1 MKKKLFCYLVFVLI
15 NVNANLYAQIITTIA
30 GGATGHG
37 GYWGDEGPATAAEI
51 STFGGLAV
59 DASGNI
65 YIADG
70 NNQRIRKVDAI
81 TGIITTVAGNGIAGY
96 SGDGVLATNT
106 QLNNP
111 SYVAVDPTG
120 NLYIGDGINYRIR
133 KVDATT
139 SMITTFAGNGT
150 AGFSGDHGPATA
162 AQVMASAIACDAF
175 GNLYLSDAGNR
186 RIRKVNATGI
196 ITTIAGNGISGIT
209 GDGGLATAATVNGS
223 LGLCTDAYGNVYLQD
238 SSQSVRK
245 INVST
250 GIITR
255 VAGTGDNTYSPYT
268 GDGLAATVSHIG
280 PMGITTDNIG
290 NLYIA
295 DYSNSRIEKVD
306 TFGIIYTV
314 VGIGISGFSGDTGPA
329 TAAELGFPE
338 GVAIDACGNIYIAD
352 FNNKRVRKVTY
363 PTVPTSLSISGP
375 ITKPIGSI
383 VTINAAVTAPGSGYT
398 IKWMN
403 HGIVFTTTYVP
414 SVTYTK
420 GIEIGRASCRERV

>member
-1 MKKKLFCYLVFVLI
+1 MSTMKKKLFCYLVFVLI

-175 GNLYLSDAGNR
+175 GNLYLSEAGNR
-186 RIRKVNATGI
+186 RIRKVNTTGI

-245 INVST
+245 INV
-250 GIITR
+250 
-255 VAGTGDNTYSPYT
+255 
-268 GDGLAATVSHIG
+268 
-280 PMGITTDNIG
+280 
-290 NLYIA
+290 
-295 DYSNSRIEKVD
+295 
-306 TFGIIYTV
+306 
-314 VGIGISGFSGDTGPA
+314 
-329 TAAELGFPE
+329 
-338 GVAIDACGNIYIAD
+338 
-352 FNNKRVRKVTY
+352 
-363 PTVPTSLSISGP
+363 
-375 ITKPIGSI
+375 
-383 VTINAAVTAPGSGYT
+383 
-398 IKWMN
+398 
-403 HGIVFTTTYVP
+403 
-414 SVTYTK
+414 
-420 GIEIGRASCRERV
+420 